1 MSTEPC
7 VFIVDDDYAVRDA
20 LRLVIENAGLA
31 CRTFESAEHFLQT
44 SSLNEYGCLLLDV
57 NMPGMNGDELQAEL
71 NRRNMHF
78 PIIFLTA
85 YGSIPQTVR
94 AMKAG
99 AIDYLTKPISNDL
112 LIKRIQAVLQE
123 TAKLKEKD
131 LAIQLLNNRL
141 NDLTSRELEIL
152 PLIAAGHS
160 NKEIG
165 LQLGISYRT
174 IEVHR
179 ARILRKT
186 GMTNILELGRLCEA
200 CQLESGQV
208 PHEMNVKSNFPE
220 S

>member
-78 PIIFLTA
+78 SIIFLTA

-99 AIDYLTKPISNDL
+99 
-112 LIKRIQAVLQE
+112 E
-123 TAKLKEKD
+123 T
-131 LAIQLLNNRL
+131 
-141 NDLTSRELEIL
+141 
-152 PLIAAGHS
+152 
-160 NKEIG
+160 
-165 LQLGISYRT
+165 
-174 IEVHR
+174 
-179 ARILRKT
+179 
-186 GMTNILELGRLCEA
+186 
-200 CQLESGQV
+200 LESSPSHRVAAPMIRLGC
-208 PHEMNVKSNFPE
+208 M
-220 S
+220 

>member
-20 LRLVIENAGLA
+20 LRLVIENAGLT
-31 CRTFESAEHFLQT
+31 CQTFESAEHFLQA
-44 SSLNEYGCLLLDV
+44 SFLNEYGCLLLDV
-57 NMPGMNGDELQAEL
+57 NMPGMSGDELQAEL

-94 AMKAG
+94 VMKAG
-99 AIDYLTKPISNDL
+99 AIDYLTKPISNNL

-123 TAKLKEKD
+123 AIKRKEKV
-131 LAIQLLNNRL
+131 LAIQMLNSRL
-141 NDLTSRELEIL
+141 NELTSRELEIL

-165 LQLGISYRT
+165 RQLGISYRT

-186 GMTNILELGRLCEA
+186 GMTSILELGRLCEA
-200 CQLESGQV
+200 CQLVSDQA
-208 PHEMNVKSNFPE
+208 PQEMNVKSNFPE

>member
-1 MSTEPC
+1 M
-7 VFIVDDDYAVRDA
+7 
-20 LRLVIENAGLA
+20 
-31 CRTFESAEHFLQT
+31 
-44 SSLNEYGCLLLDV
+44 
-57 NMPGMNGDELQAEL
+57 
-71 NRRNMHF
+71 
-78 PIIFLTA
+78 
-85 YGSIPQTVR
+85 
-94 AMKAG
+94 
-99 AIDYLTKPISNDL
+99 
-112 LIKRIQAVLQE
+112 LQE

-141 NDLTSRELEIL
+141 NDLTSREREIL

-200 CQLESGQV
+200 CQLASGQA